1 MACQVMTCGGLMLYE
16 VSSNDVWGHGFVL
29 SAKMRE
35 KMLATLQ
42 KPSQDPQ
49 KPKNGT
55 KKYKKRQKS
64 VAFSFVNGG
73 GFRKFAG

>member
-1 MACQVMTCGGLMLYE
+1 MLHE
-16 VSSNDVWGHGFVL
+16 VSSNDVWGHGFVM
-29 SAKMRE
+29 SAKMRV

-42 KPSQDPQ
+42 KISQDPE
-49 KPKNGT
+49 KLKNGA

-73 GFRKFAG
+73 GFPKFAG